1 MIMTAR
7 SALRRYLVVGFLT
20 WLPSGL
26 MIPTMVLLMAERG
39 LGLAE
44 IGTAFTV
51 FSVVTLSLELP
62 TGGLADVVGRRVV
75 LAVSAGFTAVS
86 LALMAVSTTFWMFV
100 LTGVLKGVARAL
112 SSGPATAWY
121 VDTLHDVE
129 GRDADLRPGLSRG
142 SATESAALCL
152 GVLAGGFVPLVVPPG
167 TVEPLA
173 VPPLL
178 GAVAAAVLLGVVL
191 LALPE
196 PSHRRASLGETLRAV
211 PATVLSGL
219 RLATGHGLL
228 RRLTVYSLV
237 TGVALT
243 AVELLT
249 PGRLARLAGT
259 AELGSTAYALVSA
272 LGFAG
277 SSAGSALAPRAA
289 RLARGPARGAA
300 LGVVLAAL
308 SLGALA
314 ATAET
319 GGPAGLAAAGAAYVA
334 MYAGLAVTGVL
345 CLEMTHR
352 AVTAAERTTVGSTSS
367 LALQTGGA
375 MSNLGLGVL
384 ATAAGTGVAWGL
396 AAGLMAASALLF
408 ARLPAL
414 RPGGAAVAEP
424 ERAAPA

>member
-1 MIMTAR
+1 MTPR
-7 SALRRYLVVGFLT
+7 SALRRYLGVCFLT
-20 WLPSGL
+20 WLPTGL
-26 MIPTMVLLMAERG
+26 MLTTMVLLMTERG

-44 IGTAFTV
+44 IGTVFTV

-75 LAVSAGFTAVS
+75 LAVSAGFTVVS
-86 LALMAVSTTFWMFV
+86 LTLMAVSTTFWMFV

-121 VDTLHDVE
+121 VDTLHDLE

-142 SATESAALCL
+142 GAMESAALSL

-178 GAVAAAVLLGVVL
+178 GAVAAAVLLAVVL

-196 PSHRRASLGETLRAV
+196 PSHRRVSLGETLRGV
-211 PATVLSGL
+211 PATVLTGL
-219 RLATGHGLL
+219 RLATGHAVL

-237 TGVALT
+237 AGVMLT

-259 AELGSTAYALVSA
+259 AELGGTAYALVAA

-277 SSAGSALAPRAA
+277 SSVGSAIAPRVV

-319 GGPAGLAAAGAAYVA
+319 GGPAGLVAAGAAYVV
-334 MYAGLAVTGVL
+334 MYAGLGITSML
-345 CLEMTHR
+345 SLEMTHH
-352 AVTAAERTTVGSTSS
+352 AVTAAERTTVSSTSS
-367 LALQTGGA
+367 LALQAGGA
-375 MSNLGLGVL
+375 MSNVGLGVL

-396 AAGLMAASALLF
+396 TAALLAASALLF
-408 ARLPAL
+408 ARLPVL
-414 RPGGAAVAEP
+414 RPGGLAAAEP
-424 ERAAPA
+424 ERAASA

>member
-1 MIMTAR
+1 MTPR
-7 SALRRYLVVGFLT
+7 SALRRYLLVCFLS

-26 MIPTMVLLMAERG
+26 MMTTMILLMAERG
-39 LGLAE
+39 LSLAE
-44 IGTAFTV
+44 IGVAFTV
-51 FSVVTLSLELP
+51 FSVVTVSLELP

-75 LAVSAGFTAVS
+75 LAVSAGFTVVS
-86 LALMAVSTTFWMFV
+86 LTLMAVSTTFWMFV

-121 VDTLHDVE
+121 VDTLHDLE

-142 SATESAALCL
+142 GAMESAALCL
-152 GVLAGGFVPLVVPPG
+152 GVLAGGFVPLVVPPA
-167 TVEPLA
+167 VLLPLA
-173 VPPLL
+173 APPLL
-178 GAVAAAVLLGVVL
+178 GAAAAAVLLAVVL

-211 PATVLSGL
+211 PATVLSSL
-219 RLATGHGLL
+219 RLATRHAVL
-228 RRLTVYSLV
+228 RRLMVYAVV

-259 AELGSTAYALVSA
+259 AELGGTAYALVAA

-277 SSAGSALAPRAA
+277 SSVGNAVAPRAA

-300 LGVVLAAL
+300 LGVVLGAL

-314 ATAET
+314 ATAEA
-319 GGPAGLAAAGAAYVA
+319 GGPAALAAAGAAYVG
-334 MYAGLAVTGVL
+334 MYAGLAVTSML

-352 AVTAAERTTVGSTSS
+352 AVTAAERTTVASTSS
-367 LALQTGGA
+367 LALQAGGA
-375 MSNLGLGVL
+375 MSNVGLGVL
-384 ATAAGTGVAWGL
+384 ATAAGTGVAWVL
-396 AAGLMAASALLF
+396 TAVLMAASALLF

-414 RPGGAAVAEP
+414 RPGGVAAAEP
-424 ERAAPA
+424 EHAASA